1 MELIGGKGIFA
12 DQVCKTP
19 VAEGVQPVIVLQ
31 QIFHNIAGFKTGI
44 ADQITMGHGE
54 VPFCHIHRLILNTQS
69 LENLF
74 YAADEKTEIICNFW
88 ETGGCGFIKEK
99 IIPGCRKDNV
109 SIIMDVH
116 KVRHTI
122 FFPAPA
128 YKAVN
133 PVFVSKIFN
142 IEHGWAAE
150 LDIRADG
157 FHSII
162 GVLEKTEKQ
171 GIIPETKR

>member
-1 MELIGGKGIFA
+1 
-12 DQVCKTP
+12 
-19 VAEGVQPVIVLQ
+19 
-31 QIFHNIAGFKTGI
+31 
-44 ADQITMGHGE
+44 MGHGE
-54 VPFCHIHRLILNTQS
+54 VPFVIYTGLSWITQS

-133 PVFVSKIFN
+133 PVFSFQ
-142 IEHGWAAE
+142 
-150 LDIRADG
+150 DFQYRAWMG
-157 FHSII
+157 CRTGYPGRRFHSII

-171 GIIPETKR
+171 GSPRNQTFFWSNRFSIRWKATALPLQGHSGW